1 MYKIEIEQVGSIY
14 VATLGCKKY
23 TYLTREALIADL
35 SEYLKDTIKVEK
47 AMAYVHECIHQQEKE
62 HSRNRSSQF
71 QPYDGSGASAPGN
84 IEPIEAPSLREAMAP
99 SNREPDHLSGQDCC

>member
-1 MYKIEIEQVGSIY
+1 MNKETMYKIEIEQVGSIY

-47 AMAYVHECIHQQEKE
+47 AMAYVHECIHQQEKARE
-62 HSRNRSSQF
+62 QERARMF
-71 QPYDGSGASAPGN
+71 VGVAD
-84 IEPIEAPSLREAMAP
+84 EAPPAP
-99 SNREPDHLSGQDCC
+99 PCIDREPDHLSGRDCC